1 VPFLADRPFGLGHLG
16 ISFGICPRQ
25 RSCRTRQ
32 DLVPNS
38 VDSLIWGSKVSALDA
53 APRGQQL
60 SGFGREY
67 TPATMGDPQNA
78 NSNAQVS
85 MFNNLLGFFSNDI
98 GIDLGTAN
106 TLVYVK
112 DHGIVLREPSVVA
125 VQQGTNKVL
134 AVGDEA
140 KRMLGRT
147 PGNIVA
153 IRPLKDGVIADFEVT
168 EAMLRHF
175 ISKVHNRRRMV
186 RPRVVI
192 AVPSGITEVEKRAV
206 KDSATHAG
214 AREVYLIEEPMAAA
228 IGCGLPV
235 QDAAG
240 NMIIDVGG
248 GTTEVA
254 LISLSGI
261 VFSRSVRVAGDELD
275 EAVINYMK
283 RAYNLM
289 IGERT
294 AEDIKI
300 KIGSAYKM
308 EKELSMEV
316 KGRDLVAG
324 LPKTISISSQEVR
337 EAVVE
342 PVSTI
347 VDSVRITLER
357 CPPEL
362 SADLVDRGL
371 VLAGGG
377 ALLRGLDKLLQ
388 EETGLTVHVAED
400 PLSAVAEGTGRALQE
415 LRFLRAVA
423 SRDRS
428 SNTH

>member
-1 VPFLADRPFGLGHLG
+1 
-16 ISFGICPRQ
+16 
-25 RSCRTRQ
+25 
-32 DLVPNS
+32 
-38 VDSLIWGSKVSALDA
+38 
-53 APRGQQL
+53 
-60 SGFGREY
+60 
-67 TPATMGDPQNA
+67 
-78 NSNAQVS
+78 
-85 MFNNLLGFFSNDI
+85 MFDNVLGFFSNDI

-125 VQQGTNKVL
+125 VQQGTKKVL

-153 IRPLKDGVIADFEVT
+153 IRPLKDGVIADFEIT

-228 IGCGLPV
+228 IGVGLPV

-240 NMIIDVGG
+240 NMIVDIGG

-275 EAVINYMK
+275 ESIINYMK

-294 AEDIKI
+294 AEEIKI
-300 KIGSAYKM
+300 KIGSAYKL
-308 EKELSMEV
+308 EKEVTMEV

-324 LPKTISISSQEVR
+324 LPKTITISSQEVR
-337 EAVVE
+337 EALLE
-342 PVSTI
+342 PISTI

-377 ALLRGLDKLLQ
+377 ALLRGLDRLLQ
-388 EETGLTVHVAED
+388 EETGLPVHVAED
-400 PLSAVAEGTGRALQE
+400 PLSAVAEGTGKALEE
-415 LRFLRAVA
+415 LKFLKAVA
-423 SRDRS
+423 SNERIGS
-428 SNTH
+428 GNH

>member
-1 VPFLADRPFGLGHLG
+1 
-16 ISFGICPRQ
+16 
-25 RSCRTRQ
+25 
-32 DLVPNS
+32 
-38 VDSLIWGSKVSALDA
+38 
-53 APRGQQL
+53 
-60 SGFGREY
+60 
-67 TPATMGDPQNA
+67 
-78 NSNAQVS
+78 
-85 MFNNLLGFFSNDI
+85 MFNGLFGWFSSDI

-112 DHGIVLREPSVVA
+112 DQGIVLREPSVVA
-125 VQQGTNKVL
+125 VQAGTNRVL

-147 PGNIVA
+147 PANIVA
-153 IRPLKDGVIADFEVT
+153 VRPLKDGVIADFEVT

-175 ISKVHNRRRMV
+175 ITKVHNRKV
-186 RPRVVI
+186 KARPRVVI

-206 KDSATHAG
+206 RESATHAG

-228 IGCGLPV
+228 IGVGLPV
-235 QDAAG
+235 QDPAG
-240 NMIIDVGG
+240 NMIIDIGG

-275 EAVINYMK
+275 EAIVQYMK

-289 IGERT
+289 VGERT
-294 AEDIKI
+294 AEEI
-300 KIGSAYKM
+300 KIGSAYPS
-308 EKELSMEV
+308 EKETSVEV

-324 LPKTISISSQEVR
+324 LPKTLMITSQEVR
-337 EAVVE
+337 EALLE
-342 PVSTI
+342 PISTI

-377 ALLRGLDKLLQ
+377 ALLRGFDKLLS
-388 EETGLTVHVAED
+388 EETGLPVHIAED
-400 PLSAVAEGTGRALQE
+400 PLSAVAEGTGKCLNE
-415 LRFLRAVA
+415 LKFLRQVA
-423 SRDRS
+423 SADRQWR
-428 SNTH
+428 